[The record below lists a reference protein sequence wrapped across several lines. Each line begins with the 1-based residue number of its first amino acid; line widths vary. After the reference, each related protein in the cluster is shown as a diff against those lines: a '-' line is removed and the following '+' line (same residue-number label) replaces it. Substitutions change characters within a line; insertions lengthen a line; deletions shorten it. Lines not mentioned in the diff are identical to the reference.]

1 MSNSRLLDLFNNLD
15 KEEEIPQY
23 LSAKNRILIVDGM
36 NTFLRA
42 FAGGGGGKFNAIG
55 HHVSGITGFLQSL
68 GAAVRE
74 IKPTK
79 CILAWDGEKGSQ
91 SRKYLC
97 RDYKSNR
104 DNTSIIK
111 KDIFSSKT
119 EEEESKQGQI
129 LRLVDYLNCL
139 PLTMIVKPNLE
150 MDDIAAILVK
160 YLQDKP
166 DTHVYI
172 MSTDQ
177 DFYQLVCDN
186 VTVYKPKEKQFITE
200 QQVLDKYNIH
210 PVNFSIF
217 KSLNGDVSD
226 NLSGISGLG
235 EKTIPK
241 LFPALSTTRKVTLK
255 EIYETCEK
263 KPSKSVLYAR
273 VLYCKSTLETMFK
286 IMDLHDVNVADED
299 KEEVIAEYEG
309 KINLFDRKTFLALHS
324 EDRLYDTLP
333 NVVNWLK
340 VFELLSSQK

>member
-1 MSNSRLLDLFNNLD
+1 MKNTRLLDLFNNLE
-15 KEEEIPQY
+15 KEEKLPSY
-23 LSAKNRILIVDGM
+23 LSSSNRILIVDSM

-42 FAGGGGGKFNAIG
+42 FAGSGSKFNAIG

-97 RDYKSNR
+97 RDYKANR

-139 PLTMIVKPNLE
+139 PVTMIVKPNLE

-177 DFYQLVCDN
+177 DFYQLICDN
-186 VTVYKPKEKQFITE
+186 VTVYKPKEKEFITE
-200 QQVLDKYNIH
+200 QQVLNKYNIH
-210 PVNFSIF
+210 PVNFSVF
-217 KSLNGDVSD
+217 KSLKGDTSD

-241 LFPALSTTRKVTLK
+241 LFPELSTSKKVTLQ
-255 EIYETCEK
+255 EIYQTCLN
-263 KPSKSVLYAR
+263 KPSKSVLYDR

-286 IMDLHDVNVADED
+286 IMDLHDVNVSDDD

-309 KINLFDRKTFLALHS
+309 KINLFDKKGFLSLHS
-324 EDRLYDTLP
+324 EDKLYDTLP
-333 NVVNWLK
+333 NVSNWLK
-340 VFELLSSQK
+340 TFDLLGVQK